1 MKWSSQVANG
11 STLLTVCG
19 SIDKTDA
26 SRLKLLMRPKGG
38 SASLVLDLS
47 EVTFLGPAGLDV
59 LADAASQVADS
70 TLPLA
75 IVVGDCGAQ
84 VRRAIEDANLQQ
96 SLRLFSTV
104 EHALAA
110 RPTQGD

>member
-1 MKWSSQVANG
+1 MKWSSRAANG
-11 STLLTVCG
+11 GTLLTVCG

-26 SRLKLLMRPKGG
+26 SRLKLLMRPKGV

-59 LADAASQVADS
+59 LADTAAHLADS
-70 TLPLA
+70 ASPLA
-75 IVVGDCGAQ
+75 IVVGGCDAQ
-84 VRRAIEDANLQQ
+84 VRRAIEDAHLQQ
-96 SLRLFSTV
+96 PLRLFSTV

-110 RPTQGD
+110 RPSLGD